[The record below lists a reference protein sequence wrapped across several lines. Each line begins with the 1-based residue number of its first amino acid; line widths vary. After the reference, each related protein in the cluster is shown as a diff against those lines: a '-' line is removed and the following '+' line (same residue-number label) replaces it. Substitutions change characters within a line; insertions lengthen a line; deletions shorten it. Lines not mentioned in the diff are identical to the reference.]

1 MLQMLPN
8 TSPTYLGYPST
19 PITLLRSCVSSRA
32 TRLRTMTSGH
42 PLWSPPVSDKQCY
55 TVWSSVWKPRRRKK
69 MKKKERRRRTRRTC
83 MIVVGENGRRK
94 KRKRHF
100 VLVVIAQM

>member
-69 MKKKERRRRTRRTC
+69 MKKKSNPRQEGVR
-83 MIVVGENGRRK
+83 GRLDLPNPSSRSP
-94 KRKRHF
+94 REHPWRVRPRSLF
-100 VLVVIAQM
+100 